1 LLQNRGHLFRL
12 YSCFLRILLRESEA
26 GLLFVADKNGNPT
39 AVPPGNKMSKRSIAI
54 ISLLALLSCLPV
66 FASAFGTIKAIVHD
80 PQHRPVQGA
89 QVEVKSRTSDFKTSG
104 TTNEEGM
111 ALLSNVPIGAYDVT
125 IISHGFNGAQQF
137 VTVSSGNVQEMHFA
151 LALAQHQETVEV
163 SGAPEMVNPSSAVPQ
178 TLVSRG
184 DIAQTPGADRTNS
197 MAMITDYVPGAA
209 VVHDQLHVRGGHQV
223 TWEID
228 GVPVPN
234 TNIATNVGPQ
244 FDPKDVDYMEV
255 QRGSFSAEA
264 GDRTYGVFN
273 VVPRTGFE
281 RSRQGELVA
290 SYGSFNSTDDQ
301 LSFGDHND
309 RSAYYVS
316 LNGNR
321 TDHGLE
327 TPTPA
332 NLHNQADGGGAFTS
346 LILNATPTDQLR
358 FVGSARTDFFQVP
371 NDADLQAAGVR
382 DRDREQDI
390 FGNLSWIHTFGPG
403 VLLTVAPSYHFN
415 RAAFEGLGGADQR
428 LVTTDNRASSYLGGE
443 TSLSVIMGRHNAS
456 VGFYG
461 FAQHDNTLFGLT
473 GTNDDGDLVDAHPP
487 REKVSGNLEA
497 VWIQDQYKAAS
508 WLSLSAGVR
517 LTQFSGL
524 VTETVGSP
532 RLGAAIQIPHLGW
545 ILRAAYSRYYQ
556 APPLDTISSDIL
568 GVSPD
573 QGFLPLRGERDEQH
587 DIGLT
592 IPMRGWTFDFD
603 NFRTG
608 AHNFFDHDAL
618 GNSNLFI
625 PLTIQS
631 VRIVGYEATVRSPKL
646 FKKID
651 LHLAY
656 SHQSVEGS
664 GGVTGGLT
672 DFAAPD
678 AGFFFLDHDQ
688 RHTLSTGFTAVLPLR
703 NWLSGN
709 VSAGSGFLDG
719 DGPGHLPAYAN
730 LDLAVGHSFGEN
742 WSAKLTAT
750 NLTDNRYFIDRSN
763 TFGGSHVS
771 DPRMVS
777 VQLRYKF
784 HY

>member
-1 LLQNRGHLFRL
+1 
-12 YSCFLRILLRESEA
+12 
-26 GLLFVADKNGNPT
+26 
-39 AVPPGNKMSKRSIAI
+39 MSKRSIAI
-54 ISLLALLSCLPV
+54 ITLLALLSCLPAT
-66 FASAFGTIKAIVHD
+66 ASVFGTIKAIVHD

-89 QVEVKSRTSDFKTSG
+89 EVEAKSRTSDFKTSG

-111 ALLSNVPIGAYDVT
+111 ALLSNVPVGEYDVT
-125 IISHGFNGAQQF
+125 IISHGFNGAQQS

-151 LALAQHQETVEV
+151 LALAQRQETVEV
-163 SGAPEMVNPSSAVPQ
+163 SGAPEMVDPSSPVSQ

-184 DIAQTPGADRTNS
+184 DIAETPGADRTNS
-197 MAMITDYVPGAA
+197 MAMITDYVPGASM
-209 VVHDQLHVRGGHQV
+209 VHDQLHVRGGHQV

-309 RSAYYVS
+309 RSAYYLS

-327 TPTPA
+327 TPTSA

-382 DRDREQDI
+382 DREREQDI

-415 RAAFEGLGGADQR
+415 RAAFEGQGAADQR
-428 LVTTDNRASSYLGGE
+428 LVTTDNRASSYLGGQ
-443 TSLSVIMGRHNAS
+443 TSLSVVKGRHNAS
-456 VGFYG
+456 AGFYG

-473 GTNDDGDLVDAHPP
+473 GTNDLSAPVDAHPA
-487 REKVSGNLEA
+487 RQKVSGNLEA
-497 VWIQDQYKAAS
+497 VWIQDQYKASS
-508 WLSLSAGVR
+508 WLSLTAGVR
-517 LTQFSGL
+517 LTHFSGL
-524 VTETVGSP
+524 VTETVSSP

-545 ILRAAYSRYYQ
+545 IVRGAYSRYYQ
-556 APPLDTISSDIL
+556 APPLDTISADIL
-568 GVSPD
+568 SVSPD

-592 IPMRGWTFDFD
+592 IPVHGWTLDFD

-646 FKKID
+646 FRKVD

-664 GGVTGGLT
+664 GGITGGLT
-672 DFAAPD
+672 DFAPPE

-688 RHTLSTGFTAVLPLR
+688 RHTLSTGFTTVLPHKS
-703 NWLSGN
+703 WLSGN

-719 DGPGHLPAYAN
+719 DGPGHLPAYAT

>member
-1 LLQNRGHLFRL
+1 
-12 YSCFLRILLRESEA
+12 
-26 GLLFVADKNGNPT
+26 
-39 AVPPGNKMSKRSIAI
+39 MSKRFIAI
-54 ISLLALLSCLPV
+54 ITLLALCSCLPAI
-66 FASAFGTIKAIVHD
+66 ASVFGTIKAIVHD

-89 QVEVKSRTSDFKTSG
+89 QVEAQSRTSAFKTSG
-104 TTNEEGM
+104 TTNDEGM
-111 ALLSNVPIGAYDVT
+111 ALLSNVPVGEYDVK
-125 IISHGFNGAQQF
+125 IISPGFSEAQQS
-137 VTVSSGNVQEMHFA
+137 VTVSSGGVQEMHFA
-151 LALAQHQETVEV
+151 LLVAQHQETVEV
-163 SGAPEMVNPSSAVPQ
+163 SGEPDLVNPSSSTPQ
-178 TLVSRG
+178 SLVSRS

-197 MAMITDYVPGAA
+197 MSMITDYVPGASM
-209 VVHDQLHVRGGHQV
+209 VHDQLHVRGGHQV
-223 TWEID
+223 TWAID

-255 QRGSFSAEA
+255 QRGSFSAES

-273 VVPRTGFE
+273 VVTRTGFE
-281 RSRQGELVA
+281 RSHQGELVT
-290 SYGSFNSTDDQ
+290 SYGNFNSTDSQ

-327 TPTPA
+327 TPTAA

-346 LILNATPTDQLR
+346 LILNASAKDQFR
-358 FVGSARTDFFQVP
+358 FVGSGRSDFYQVP

-382 DRDREQDI
+382 DREREQDI

-415 RAAFEGLGGADQR
+415 RAAFEGLGAADQR
-428 LVTTDNRASSYLGGE
+428 LVTTDNRASSYLGGQA
-443 TSLSVIMGRHNAS
+443 SVNVVKGRHNAS
-456 VGFYG
+456 IGFYG
-461 FAQHDNTLFGLT
+461 FAQHDNTLFGLS
-473 GTNDDGDLVDAHPP
+473 GINDVGDVVDAHPP
-487 REKVSGNLEA
+487 RQKVGGELEA
-497 VWIQDQYKAAS
+497 LWIQDQYKASS
-508 WLSLSAGVR
+508 WLSLTAGVR
-517 LTQFSGL
+517 FTRFSGL
-524 VTETVGSP
+524 VTETAGSP
-532 RLGAAIQIPHLGW
+532 RLGVAIQIPHLHW
-545 ILRAAYSRYYQ
+545 ILRGAYSRYYQ
-556 APPLDTISSDIL
+556 APPLDTISADVLSI
-568 GVSPD
+568 SPD
-573 QGFLPLRGERDEQH
+573 QGFLPLRGERDEQR
-587 DIGLT
+587 DFGLT
-592 IPMRGWTFDFD
+592 IPVRGWVLEFDQ
-603 NFRTG
+603 FRTG

-625 PLTIQS
+625 PLTIES

-672 DFAAPD
+672 DFAPPAE
-678 AGFFFLDHDQ
+678 GFFFLDHDQ
-688 RHTLSTGFTAVLPLR
+688 RQTLSTGFTAVLPHKS
-703 NWLSGN
+703 WLSGN

-719 DGPGHLPAYAN
+719 DGPGHLPAYAMV
-730 LDLAVGHSFGEN
+730 DLSMGHSFGEN
-742 WSAKLTAT
+742 WSAKVTAT
-750 NLTDNRYFIDRSN
+750 NLADNRYFIDHSN
-763 TFGGSHVS
+763 SFGGSHVS

-777 VQLRYKF
+777 VQVRYRF